1 MATIKDNKVITETV
15 SLEFVDPQGEVI
27 SLEADL
33 VYDVED
39 PYAMTM
45 VFKIGADDEVLWTF
59 GRELFITGLYE
70 PSGDGD
76 VRVWPCLD
84 STGRAV
90 VIIELSSPEG
100 EVMVQ
105 ANSRDVSRFV
115 ATMTDSVPRG
125 AESGYI
131 DFDQEL
137 VALLG

>member
-1 MATIKDNKVITETV
+1 MATIKDNKVITEAV
-15 SLEFVDPQGEVI
+15 SLEFVDAQGEI
-27 SLEADL
+27 ITLESDL
-33 VYDVED
+33 VYDAED

-59 GRELFITGLYE
+59 GRDLFISGMYE
-70 PSGDGD
+70 PAGDGD

-115 ATMTDSVPRG
+115 STMLTAVPRG
-125 AESGYI
+125 SESSLI
-131 DFDQEL
+131 DFDEEL